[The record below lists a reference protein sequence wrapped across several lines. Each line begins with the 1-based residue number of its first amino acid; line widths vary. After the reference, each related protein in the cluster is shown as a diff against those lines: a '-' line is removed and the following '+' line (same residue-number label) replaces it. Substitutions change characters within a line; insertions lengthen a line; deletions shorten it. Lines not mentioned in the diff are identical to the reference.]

1 MKLLDLCCGG
11 GGAAMGYHQAGFDVV
26 GVDIEP
32 QPDYPFEFHQA
43 DGLTYLTEHWQK
55 FDVVH
60 ASPPC
65 KASTTLTK
73 GTWGNSTG
81 HIDLVGQYRRVL
93 SQLPIPT
100 VVENVKSAQLRPDL
114 TLCGT
119 MFGLKLLRHRLFET
133 NVAVEQPP
141 HPAHQGRV
149 NGWRHGINVKGSYLP
164 VYGNGGHRG
173 SLADWKTAMEIDWM
187 TRRVTL
193 AAAIPPAYTRYIGG
207 QLVRS

>member
-1 MKLLDLCCGG
+1 MPKSGQRMKLLDLCCGG

-32 QPDYPFEFHQA
+32 QPDYPFEFHQG

-81 HIDLVGQYRRVL
+81 HIDLVGQYRRGPRQRPLPPVL
-93 SQLPIPT
+93 AKAQTRHLPH
-100 VVENVKSAQLRPDL
+100 S
-114 TLCGT
+114 
-119 MFGLKLLRHRLFET
+119 RHHL
-133 NVAVEQPP
+133 
-141 HPAHQGRV
+141 
-149 NGWRHGINVKGSYLP
+149 
-164 VYGNGGHRG
+164 
-173 SLADWKTAMEIDWM
+173 
-187 TRRVTL
+187 
-193 AAAIPPAYTRYIGG
+193 
-207 QLVRS
+207 